1 MVREYGE
8 RAGRPRAVRRS
19 VLGLLRRKAQG
30 SARFATVRKI
40 PGIVIASPREEGR
53 MHLLVIRHA
62 IAESRESFAKTEQD
76 DDLRPLTA
84 EGRYKMVQCAEGLR
98 AVAPKISMLATSPLT
113 RARET
118 AEIVAEEYGIDIR
131 AETDALR
138 PRAVLGDFAD
148 WIAEHDHPVVA
159 VVGHEPH
166 LSTLVT
172 WLLCGVEES
181 HLELKK
187 GGACLLAFKGAPK
200 RGSGTLEWAVHP
212 RLLRTLAKER

>member
-1 MVREYGE
+1 
-8 RAGRPRAVRRS
+8 
-19 VLGLLRRKAQG
+19 
-30 SARFATVRKI
+30 
-40 PGIVIASPREEGR
+40 

-62 IAESRESFAKTEQD
+62 IAENRESFSKTSQD

-98 AVAPKISMLATSPLT
+98 AITPKISMLATSPLA

-131 AETDALR
+131 AETDTLR
-138 PRAVLGDFAD
+138 PKAAFTDFAN

-159 VVGHEPH
+159 IVGHEPH

-172 WLLCGVEES
+172 WLLCGGEES
-181 HLELKK
+181 HVEMKK
-187 GGACLLAFKGAPK
+187 GGACFLAFKSAPK
-200 RGSGTLEWAVHP
+200 KESGTLEWALPP
-212 RLLRTLAKER
+212 RLLRAIAKKR